1 MSFTPGALTA
11 EKVALAMGMKV
22 ILVCHNRAHKEFVEK
37 IGIDHIREQ
46 LDKPGANT
54 FKVALG
60 DVAEELAA
68 LKPPR
73 FEVLEAQRSSG
84 GNKRKAE
91 DNPGEAKRKAMA
103 DAFQNS
109 GMPMGNTVTT
119 IPALPKTPS
128 TPSTPKAP
136 APAPSTTPK
145 AQPPSTPPPVTPP
158 PVAPSPANPAAPA
171 VPGVEPVADLQKLLA
186 NFGT

>member
-119 IPALPKTPS
+119 TPALPK

-171 VPGVEPVADLQKLLA
+171 APGVEPVADLQKLLA